1 MHDCGTPLVPLSH
14 PRLPPLTDTGIG
26 NWVTCSLMHKH
37 SNGFFTTVSPD
48 SLSSILHLEIHEVKK
63 TKKLSRYSLR
73 NDDEALEIPT
83 SAYYAKP
90 LCTMLMNTRS
100 LSVACMPSPVASE
113 SSDIYY
119 DDPVFADATPPTA
132 MQAAAADD
140 AYDTN
145 EYNTQKQRWDK
156 DN

>member
-1 MHDCGTPLVPLSH
+1 MHDCGTPLDPT
-14 PRLPPLTDTGIG
+14 LPPPPSTPYRRWHRKLGHFHNT
-26 NWVTCSLMHKH
+26 LFQ
-37 SNGFFTTVSPD
+37 GFFTTVSPD

-83 SAYYAKP
+83 PAYYAKP

-100 LSVACMPSPVASE
+100 LSVACMPSPIASE
-113 SSDIYY
+113 SSDIYF
-119 DDPVFADATPPTA
+119 DDPVFAEATPPTA